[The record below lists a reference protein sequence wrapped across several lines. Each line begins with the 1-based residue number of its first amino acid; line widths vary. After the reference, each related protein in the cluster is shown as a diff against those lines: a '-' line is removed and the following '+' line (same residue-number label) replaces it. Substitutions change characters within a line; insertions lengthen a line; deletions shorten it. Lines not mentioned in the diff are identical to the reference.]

1 MSWLV
6 PYADLTTDQMRA
18 VDASADTHRLIVGA
32 PGSGKTLALL
42 HRTARL
48 RERYHVAPG
57 RYRLMVFTNMLKQ
70 YIRAGAT
77 QLVCGGDLT
86 ALVIAGGAEAPGKVS
101 RVCCFAC
108 HSTHRLD
115 TARCQ
120 SPIQIAHRVGKLRED

>member
-6 PYADLTTDQMRA
+6 PYGDLTTDQMRA

-48 RERYHVAPG
+48 RERYRVPEG
-57 RYRLMVFTNMLKQ
+57 RYRLMVFTNVLKQ

-77 QLVCGGDLT
+77 DLGIPLDAICT
-86 ALVIAGGAEAPGKVS
+86 YDAWCAEYFDAQKV
-101 RVCCFAC
+101 
-108 HSTHRLD
+108 TL
-115 TARCQ
+115 
-120 SPIQIAHRVGKLRED
+120 RVGEKRLLRKKT